1 MGKGGDTSAP
11 PDALLA
17 EALLADAAPAAA
29 PCSGDGSAL
38 SRPPSRLSNWRDA
51 LASAPKRKVG
61 EELPGVASVASVASL
76 GTPSGGGPAPAR
88 AVRARAAPLPAAL
101 RADAALRD
109 ACRLDQ
115 GAQASDDEICAPD
128 LWGEAAASGAAAA
141 AAAAAGYLPALPLL
155 HAATADGQPLDDALW
170 GVAPQPRAAPEPEVR
185 PRLRCALAAVRR
197 ASCSA
202 HPRPQR
208 PGPHARAPAPQEL
221 AMLLGPDDAGA
232 EDEGACLGAC
242 SNAPMACWP
251 SAICHLRRASGAYRP
266 ARLAPRTPCVL
277 CRRSQPRLRFVRR
290 VLTASHALASQ
301 TAAATAA
308 LRLTCR
314 TAR

>member
-61 EELPGVASVASVASL
+61 EELLGVACVASVASL
-76 GTPSGGGPAPAR
+76 GTPSGGGPAPPR
-88 AVRARAAPLPAAL
+88 AVRARAAAPLPAAL

-115 GAQASDDEICAPD
+115 GAQASDDEICAPE
-128 LWGEAAASGAAAA
+128 LWGEAAVGGAAAA
-141 AAAAAGYLPALPLL
+141 AATAAGFLPALPLL

-185 PRLRCALAAVRR
+185 ATQHQCLAAVRR
-197 ASCSA
+197 K
-202 HPRPQR
+202 
-208 PGPHARAPAPQEL
+208 APARPF
-221 AMLLGPDDAGA
+221 ARIAPRASRTRARNAGA
-232 EDEGACLGAC
+232 CDAAG
-242 SNAPMACWP
+242 P
-251 SAICHLRRASGAYRP
+251 RR
-266 ARLAPRTPCVL
+266 
-277 CRRSQPRLRFVRR
+277 
-290 VLTASHALASQ
+290 
-301 TAAATAA
+301 
-308 LRLTCR
+308 
-314 TAR
+314 